1 MKSTAALMSS
11 GNCSLSALAQQQ
23 QQQNNKALVTE
34 KNEACIRMILVHT
47 RLEFETNIWKGRVSQ
62 EIQFFFWSD
71 GGILFENWP
80 TPIYSYIKVFGCQ
93 REACLLLLFTYLIYT
108 YSLLWKGKKKNL
120 CVKLKGDSHS
130 FVHL

>member
-23 QQQNNKALVTE
+23 NNKALVTE
-34 KNEACIRMILVHT
+34 KNEAYIRMILVHT

-62 EIQFFFWSD
+62 EIRIVFWSD

-80 TPIYSYIKVFGCQ
+80 APIYSYIKVFGCQ
-93 REACLLLLFTYLIYT
+93 REARLLLLFTYLIYT

-120 CVKLKGDSHS
+120 CVKLKGVSHS